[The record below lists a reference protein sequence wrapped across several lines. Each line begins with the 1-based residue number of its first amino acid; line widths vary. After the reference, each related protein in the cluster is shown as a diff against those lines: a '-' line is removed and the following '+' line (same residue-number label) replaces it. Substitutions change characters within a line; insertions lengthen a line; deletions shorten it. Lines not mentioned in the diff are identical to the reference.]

1 MSLFQAL
8 PSWTPSAGAVRGRR
22 LFFPCLERNCSFFLP
37 GTSELKPPVSGLIF
51 FQLQRVRIIRG
62 SGREPIQQK
71 RDEFPSER
79 RAPVQTDGRLLL
91 SLARVSARLE
101 MCRTL
106 PGKSEQPLALRRQIK
121 VGRARPLMPETRQ
134 DATSAQSG
142 GERLRSQAQA
152 CGATSRRRRAAWRR

>member
-22 LFFPCLERNCSFFLP
+22 LFFPCLERNCSFLP
-37 GTSELKPPVSGLIF
+37 GASELKPPVSGLIF
-51 FQLQRVRIIRG
+51 FSCSERASLEEV
-62 SGREPIQQK
+62 GREPIQQK

-101 MCRTL
+101 ICRTL

-121 VGRARPLMPETRQ
+121 VGQ
-134 DATSAQSG
+134 CVG
-142 GERLRSQAQA
+142 
-152 CGATSRRRRAAWRR
+152 